1 MSYLISKQK
10 FQIIVAIEVLH
21 IIEALNTFKQVQ
33 QRGMLN
39 VYDQNLNQF
48 DFQKIVENGEY
59 TSIAAF

>member
-1 MSYLISKQK
+1 MSFLINKQK
-10 FQIIVAIEVLH
+10 VQIIVAIEVLH